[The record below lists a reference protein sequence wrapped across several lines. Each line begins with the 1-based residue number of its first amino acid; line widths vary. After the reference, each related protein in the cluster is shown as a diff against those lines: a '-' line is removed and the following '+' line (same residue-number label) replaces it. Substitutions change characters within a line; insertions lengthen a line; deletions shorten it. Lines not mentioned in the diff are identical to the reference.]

1 MFSGSKG
8 LSIRR
13 LHLDMIHDDQQPEQP
28 VMMLRLFLGY
38 RPEKV
43 SSAEVTTTA
52 ASVEGEEGQSS
63 TPGPTDADIQLLC
76 KDIKR
81 LKWVDNNAIH
91 LANKWKWSGLSFAQ
105 AEIIDAYASCV
116 HGPLMKKNKYAF
128 SLSGIEQL
136 LNEVRFTLLHNCL
149 TILPSS

>member
-1 MFSGSKG
+1 
-8 LSIRR
+8 
-13 LHLDMIHDDQQPEQP
+13 
-28 VMMLRLFLGY
+28 MMLRLFLGY

-43 SSAEVTTTA
+43 SSAEVTTA
-52 ASVEGEEGQSS
+52 ASVEGEE
-63 TPGPTDADIQLLC
+63 GPTDADIQLLC

-136 LNEVRFTLLHNCL
+136 LNEVRFTPTQLLYYTPL
-149 TILPSS
+149 ILENSEGNRSKIPILFLARICIK